1 MIRDILTVSIVSLT
15 LFGATPDR
23 DADNL
28 GLQLIAATGD
38 VRRTLIKFL
47 DLYAGLK
54 AGSRQSL
61 DGLQAQSG
69 WIALPAEA

>member
-15 LFGATPDR
+15 LFGAVPDR
-23 DADNL
+23 DGDSI
-28 GLQLIAATGD
+28 GLQLMAATGD

-54 AGSRQSL
+54 AGAHYAV
-61 DGLQAQSG
+61 DGPEAQSG
-69 WIALPAEA
+69 WIDLAGDA